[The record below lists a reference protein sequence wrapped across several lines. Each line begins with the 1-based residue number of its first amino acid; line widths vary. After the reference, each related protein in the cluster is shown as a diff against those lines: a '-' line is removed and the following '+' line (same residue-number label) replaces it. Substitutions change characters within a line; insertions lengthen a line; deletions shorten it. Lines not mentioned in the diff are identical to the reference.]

1 MKGFDKQFKNLP
13 DYILKIT
20 YQIWEDKDVE
30 SIRKYYADGIP
41 VRSPEIV
48 EEPGEREIT
57 VRRFKIEKDDLDKY
71 GYTARC
77 PKMFMPKAI
86 MFPSRPM
93 LL

>member
-41 VRSPEIV
+41 VRSPDGVI
-48 EEPGEREIT
+48 
-57 VRRFKIEKDDLDKY
+57 
-71 GYTARC
+71 
-77 PKMFMPKAI
+77 
-86 MFPSRPM
+86 
-93 LL
+93 